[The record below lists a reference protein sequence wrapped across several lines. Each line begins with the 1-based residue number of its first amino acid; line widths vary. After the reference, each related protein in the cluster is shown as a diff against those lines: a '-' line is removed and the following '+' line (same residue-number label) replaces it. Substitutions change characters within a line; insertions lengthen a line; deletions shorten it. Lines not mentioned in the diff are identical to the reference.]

1 MPSFLD
7 KLKKGMES
15 AEIPAETE
23 AAPQVVETA
32 ASKMS
37 EETPAPEE
45 EKKPR
50 RRRKVAKAVE
60 NQKTEKMENNSE
72 ETEKE
77 IIEKFKKSVAVE
89 ASQEEPAAVAP
100 SSAAENLAGDPPK
113 GKNWFEPEG
122 QLAVDVYQTDGYV
135 VVQAAIAG
143 VKPEEIDITI
153 EKDMVIIK
161 GERNRVAEEKKENYF
176 YQECYWGK
184 FSREI
189 ILPVEI
195 DAGHA
200 EASMKNGILT
210 IKIPKIERQG
220 KKKLVIK

>member
-1 MPSFLD
+1 
-7 KLKKGMES
+7 MES
-15 AEIPAETE
+15 AEMPAETAE
-23 AAPQVVETA
+23 VEPEKAPQIVETA
-32 ASKMS
+32 AGKISA
-37 EETPAPEE
+37 EDAPPPKA
-45 EKKPR
+45 EKKSK

-60 NQKTEKMENNSE
+60 NQKTDKMENNSE

-77 IIEKFKKSVAVE
+77 IIEKFRKSVAVE
-89 ASQEEPAAVAP
+89 SPQEEPAAVAP
-100 SSAAENLAGDPPK
+100 PPDAESLADAPPK

-122 QLAVDVYQTDGYV
+122 QLAVDVYQNDGYV
-135 VVQAAIAG
+135 IVQAAIG
-143 VKPEEIDITI
+143 GIKPGDLDISI
-153 EKDMVIIK
+153 EKDMVVIR
-161 GERNRVAEEKKENYF
+161 GERQRVAEEKKENYF

-210 IKIPKIERQG
+210 IRIPKIERQG